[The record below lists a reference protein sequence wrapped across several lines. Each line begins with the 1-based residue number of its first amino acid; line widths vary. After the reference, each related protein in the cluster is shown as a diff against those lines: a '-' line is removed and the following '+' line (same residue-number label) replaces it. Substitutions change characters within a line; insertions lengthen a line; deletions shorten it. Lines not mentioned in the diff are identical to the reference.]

1 MKKLITCAAATLVL
15 CFLSFGQH
23 DHEGHGGGGPEHGGG
38 GGGRAPAGAFHGP
51 HHIPAHGPEN
61 QNREGGPPQN
71 RGGNQPQRSFRDQGG
86 HPEAPH
92 VHQNDEWV
100 GHPGRDDAR
109 FQQARPY
116 EHGHFPGA
124 FGRDHIY
131 HLSGGGPNRFFF
143 NNWYFSV
150 APFDLG
156 YVSGWLWG
164 SDPIVIYDDPDHPG
178 WYLAYNV
185 RLGTY
190 VHVQYLG

>member
-1 MKKLITCAAATLVL
+1 MKKLITCAAAALVF
-15 CFLSFGQH
+15 CFLSYGQH
-23 DHEGHGGGGPEHGGG
+23 EQHGARGGG
-38 GGGRAPAGAFHGP
+38 GGQEHGGGAFHGP
-51 HHIPAHGPEN
+51 DHIPAHGPEN
-61 QNREGGPPQN
+61 RGGGAPAARDQRGGGPPEN
-71 RGGNQPQRSFRDQGG
+71 RGGNRPQQSFRDQGG

-109 FQQARPY
+109 FHLARPY

-150 APFDLG
+150 APFDIG
-156 YVSGWLWG
+156 YVNGWLWD
-164 SDPIVIYDDPDHPG
+164 SDPIVIYDDPDH
-178 WYLAYNV
+178 
-185 RLGTY
+185 
-190 VHVQYLG
+190 